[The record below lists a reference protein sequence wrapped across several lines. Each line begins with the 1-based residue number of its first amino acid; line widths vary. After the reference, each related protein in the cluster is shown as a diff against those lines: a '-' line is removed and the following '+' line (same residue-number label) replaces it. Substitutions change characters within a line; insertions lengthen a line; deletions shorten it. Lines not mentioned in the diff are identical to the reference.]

1 MTRRALAL
9 AVAALV
15 LLGAGCGSGERA
27 SERAAQPGTTTATAP
42 STQLTDLRDISQVRS
57 LFNSR
62 SGEPRLIL
70 LVSPT

>member
-1 MTRRALAL
+1 MARQALVSL
-9 AVAALV
+9 FTALV
-15 LLGAGCGSGERA
+15 LLTAGCGSGE
-27 SERAAQPGTTTATAP
+27 SSDHAAPRSGTATAP
-42 STQLTDLRDISQVRS
+42 SQELTDLRDIMQLRS

>member
-1 MTRRALAL
+1 VVRRALTV
-9 AVAALV
+9 AVTTLLLV
-15 LLGAGCGSGERA
+15 ASGCGGSTND
-27 SERAAQPGTTTATAP
+27 SSAP
-42 STQLTDLRDISQVRS
+42 ARLADLRDIAQLRS

>member
-1 MTRRALAL
+1 MGRRALTAAVV
-9 AVAALV
+9 AVAVLV
-15 LLGAGCGSGERA
+15 VLASGCGSSTNG
-27 SERAAQPGTTTATAP
+27 SSAP
-42 STQLTDLRDISQVRS
+42 TRLTDLRDITQLRS